1 MNAITSPATGLM
13 IYCSDCTPTGLRIY
27 NGSTWAELGA
37 GPSFADNCD
46 VNGFE
51 GAYVNG
57 VAFTTTNKFSIT
69 LENTSASDVTID
81 FATTDVSLSGTAV
94 AGITVSG
101 VSPASATIT
110 PGSTAIVEYTLS
122 GTPVDAG
129 TLIAD
134 WSKLSSSC
142 QRTTNILKGDATFTL
157 PQTALVFSVSNVAP
171 PIEIQGVVDNAANQ
185 IIVNV
190 PYTDGTGTYDAYT
203 SATVAVTGQEGDNNT
218 ITISYPAGNFAANGT
233 IPVTVTVD
241 GDGSFNVAKQALGVT
256 TTFATLEFQANG
268 ILLRAM
274 YC

>member
-1 MNAITSPATGLM
+1 MKLKINEPRKLNFKTMKKLFFAALLAVSTLVSAQTGIGTTTPDASAALDVESTTRGFLPPRMTTVQMNAITSPATGLM

-101 VSPASATIT
+101 VSPASA
-110 PGSTAIVEYTLS
+110 
-122 GTPVDAG
+122 
-129 TLIAD
+129 
-134 WSKLSSSC
+134 
-142 QRTTNILKGDATFTL
+142 
-157 PQTALVFSVSNVAP
+157 
-171 PIEIQGVVDNAANQ
+171 
-185 IIVNV
+185 
-190 PYTDGTGTYDAYT
+190 
-203 SATVAVTGQEGDNNT
+203 
-218 ITISYPAGNFAANGT
+218 
-233 IPVTVTVD
+233 
-241 GDGSFNVAKQALGVT
+241 
-256 TTFATLEFQANG
+256 
-268 ILLRAM
+268 
-274 YC
+274 